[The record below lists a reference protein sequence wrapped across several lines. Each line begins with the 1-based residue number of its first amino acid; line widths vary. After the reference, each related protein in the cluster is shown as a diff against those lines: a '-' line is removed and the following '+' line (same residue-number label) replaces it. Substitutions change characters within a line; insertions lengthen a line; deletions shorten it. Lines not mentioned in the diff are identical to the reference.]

1 MREFVIQGR
10 SKEIRVFLGGYECKG
25 ISLRYSAHL
34 VDDLQ
39 SMSTKIPTMSQYSAT
54 ETAFV
59 SCSLSAFLSVDL
71 KKKKFCGYIFVFC
84 SKEFLRWGES
94 VNQQTGRPA

>member
-1 MREFVIQGR
+1 MREFVLQDR
-10 SKEIRVFLGGYECKG
+10 SKEIKVFLDGYECKG

-54 ETAFV
+54 KTAFV
-59 SCSLSAFLSVDL
+59 SCSLLAFLSVD
-71 KKKKFCGYIFVFC
+71 
-84 SKEFLRWGES
+84 
-94 VNQQTGRPA
+94 

>member
-1 MREFVIQGR
+1 MREFVLQGR
-10 SKEIRVFLGGYECKG
+10 SKEIKVSLDGYECKG

-54 ETAFV
+54 KTAFV
-59 SCSLSAFLSVDL
+59 SCSLSVFLCRL
-71 KKKKFCGYIFVFC
+71 KKKFCGCMFVFC
-84 SKEFLRWGES
+84 SKEFLRWGER
-94 VNQQTGRPA
+94 V

>member
-1 MREFVIQGR
+1 MFKMTVLY
-10 SKEIRVFLGGYECKG
+10 KERLINERVCNSVQFERDQSFLGGYECKG

-39 SMSTKIPTMSQYSAT
+39 SRSTKIPTMSQYSAT

-59 SCSLSAFLSVDL
+59 SCSLSAFLCRFL
-71 KKKKFCGYIFVFC
+71 KKKFVVV
-84 SKEFLRWGES
+84 S
-94 VNQQTGRPA
+94 

>member
-1 MREFVIQGR
+1 MREFVLQGR
-10 SKEIRVFLGGYECKG
+10 SKEIKVFLDGYECKG

-54 ETAFV
+54 KTTFV
-59 SCSLSAFLSVDL
+59 SCSLLAFLSVD
-71 KKKKFCGYIFVFC
+71 
-84 SKEFLRWGES
+84 
-94 VNQQTGRPA
+94 

>member
-1 MREFVIQGR
+1 MFKMTVLYIY
-10 SKEIRVFLGGYECKG
+10 KELSMNERICTSGQIERDQSFLDCYECKG

-54 ETAFV
+54 KTAFV
-59 SCSLSAFLSVDL
+59 SCSLLAFLSVD
-71 KKKKFCGYIFVFC
+71 
-84 SKEFLRWGES
+84 
-94 VNQQTGRPA
+94 

>member
-1 MREFVIQGR
+1 MREFVLQGR
-10 SKEIRVFLGGYECKG
+10 SKEIKVFLDGYECKG

-54 ETAFV
+54 KTAFV
-59 SCSLSAFLSVDL
+59 SCSLSAFLCRFL
-71 KKKKFCGYIFVFC
+71 KKSLWLY
-84 SKEFLRWGES
+84 LS
-94 VNQQTGRPA
+94 VL

>member
-39 SMSTKIPTMSQYSAT
+39 RMSTKIPTMSQYSAT

-59 SCSLSAFLSVDL
+59 SCSFCRF
-71 KKKKFCGYIFVFC
+71 KKKKLCGYIFVFC
-84 SKEFLRWGES
+84 SKEFLQWGER
-94 VNQQTGRPA
+94 V

>member
-1 MREFVIQGR
+1 MREFVLQGR
-10 SKEIRVFLGGYECKG
+10 SKEIKVFLDGYECKG

-59 SCSLSAFLSVDL
+59 SCSLSAFLSVDFF
-71 KKKKFCGYIFVFC
+71 KKVLWLY
-84 SKEFLRWGES
+84 LS
-94 VNQQTGRPA
+94 VL